1 MRSSATVADFS
12 EIFLQGIGA
21 LRTLFY
27 PSHCGACGC
36 RLEDGGKDGDER
48 NCGKLLCGACRE
60 LIVEP
65 SEFVCPVCSHPM
77 SGLFLCPN
85 CEDRHWHLS
94 VIVAGC
100 RYEGLVR
107 DLIHRF
113 KYGRDQ
119 SLVPLLSLL
128 MARALGDP
136 RISGKTFDAVV
147 AVPLHP
153 LREREREFN
162 QASLLAVGM
171 GKRLGIP
178 VIAPLSRTRATAP
191 QARFDRVER
200 LENMKD
206 VFVLRGKMPREST
219 LLLVDD
225 VATTGATLDACAAL
239 LMEAGASEV
248 CAVTIARG

>member
-1 MRSSATVADFS
+1 
-12 EIFLQGIGA
+12 
-21 LRTLFY
+21 
-27 PSHCGACGC
+27 
-36 RLEDGGKDGDER
+36 
-48 NCGKLLCGACRE
+48 
-60 LIVEP
+60 
-65 SEFVCPVCSHPM
+65 M
-77 SGLFLCPN
+77 SGLILCPN

-119 SLVPLLSLL
+119 SLVPLLALL
-128 MARALGDP
+128 MARALWDP

-191 QARFDRVER
+191 QARFDRGER
-200 LENMKD
+200 LGNMKNA
-206 VFVLRGKMPREST
+206 FALRGKIPQEST

-239 LMEAGASEV
+239 LMEAGAAEV